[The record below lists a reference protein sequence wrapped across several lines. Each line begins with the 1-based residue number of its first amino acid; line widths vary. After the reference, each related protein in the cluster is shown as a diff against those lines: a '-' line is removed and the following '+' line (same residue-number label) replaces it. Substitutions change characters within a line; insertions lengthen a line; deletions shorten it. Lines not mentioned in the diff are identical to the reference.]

1 MKSQMLLYL
10 LRQTW
15 SNPVFNDSYPPAVFS
30 QAAAVIH
37 QVQAIHECFVA
48 TLRPILATGM
58 PHASEAEVEKVISQI
73 APKTTAFCVAISV
86 GEITDLKRLSA
97 AAVAIAISYWADQ
110 SMDRGDEA
118 MVVAVRR
125 ATASGHHGS
134 LPGTRPLSWS
144 IQARFAALRCI
155 EREVRRLTEDPD
167 DLPYVLR
174 AIYRDVLEN
183 QALMRDLR
191 RSYAVQ
197 TDGHGFWVD
206 QAETVARLAI
216 ADSGLMSA
224 VTVIYAI
231 YRHHHPD
238 LPSLAEIYDHP
249 EIASLVQGPCN
260 AAVRVFDDFGD
271 RQIDEGQHPQWG
283 IFNINLFNQSNPQ
296 WVRAFV
302 RNSGITDEAE
312 HTALLA
318 ALVQNDLVGQSY
330 VTQTYVKLLRSRF
343 ASLPQSLWEDYGVFL
358 KLCKRTLEA
367 GFVNSVGDIALA
379 DTDTD
384 DSAQPGPLETMVFY
398 EPHIQN

>member
-1 MKSQMLLYL
+1 VELDRSLE
-10 LRQTW
+10 LREDDQ
-15 SNPVFNDSYPPAVFS
+15 
-30 QAAAVIH
+30 
-37 QVQAIHECFVA
+37 
-48 TLRPILATGM
+48 
-58 PHASEAEVEKVISQI
+58 KVISQI
-73 APKTTAFCVAISV
+73 APKTTAFCAAISV
-86 GEITDLKRLSA
+86 GEIMDLKRLSA

-125 ATASGHHGS
+125 VTACGHHGP

-155 EREVRRLTEDPD
+155 EQEVRLLTENSD
-167 DLPYVLR
+167 DIPYVLR
-174 AIYRDVLEN
+174 AIYQDVLEN
-183 QALMRDLR
+183 QALMRDFS

-197 TDGHGFWVD
+197 PDGHEFWAD
-206 QAETVARLAI
+206 HAETAARLTI

-231 YRHHHPD
+231 YRQHHPE
-238 LPSLAEIYDHP
+238 LPSLAEIYDQP

-283 IFNINLFNQSNPQ
+283 IFNINVFNQSNPQ
-296 WVRAFV
+296 WLRAFV

-312 HTALLA
+312 YTALLA
-318 ALVQNDLVGQSY
+318 ALVRNDPVDQSY

-343 ASLPQSLWEDYGVFL
+343 TSLSQPLWEDYSVFL

-379 DTDTD
+379 DTDDT
-384 DSAQPGPLETMVFY
+384 AQPRPLESLVFY
-398 EPHIQN
+398 ESILQN